1 MAVPTTN
8 LFYFDGSNWTQAL
21 THNGKNAVIVCRIS
35 KNINS
40 PSSAE
45 IILTNKSKNYSSTTT
60 SKAAVNSSQGKL
72 TGVFTEFTD
81 CYIRDEE
88 TGTILFRGR
97 VVEEQNQYNLMQG
110 STIRLILKDML
121 QELADYPTR
130 HAPQALRSINRDSSD
145 YDTRSEVVA
154 YVVSKV
160 SNNFS
165 TSDTAKFEA
174 SQTAYT
180 SNEKKTGD
188 FTGANN
194 ALDITKAGKGN
205 ILQTVH
211 GMAMHE
217 PHADSITVDHF
228 GYDFYADPN
237 FTSSATSHNPSV
249 GLNYYMRGTRP
260 GAGGSTASDPSK
272 YGLTIEHP
280 SAGWSGQTD
289 FSKPMLND
297 ADFDTT
303 SAPVFSSA
311 VVQFIETA
319 QSEADTTNRYLALEA
334 NYELFGATLTGSF
347 TWTDRRLIYIHD
359 ASLSSD
365 QSSNTNNPQLL
376 YRANPTTAINMGSN
390 LGNNAST
397 DTSVVVDSV
406 TDFVVGQTITVDSEQ
421 MLITAINT
429 STNTFTVTRQYNSTS
444 VATHNDDATV
454 TGKVENPCATVH
466 YQSGTGS
473 SKYLIL
479 SNVYDEK
486 TTEQFTNETGIT
498 FDPFPTSS
506 SSVRFF
512 LTTNTAAS
520 ATPSVYADLT
530 PSTSRRKTVIGYNKP
545 IRLQYFQGDISRDGI
560 RKEIVGSLD
569 RTTSGSVTRA
579 RVSVI
584 RYPMTKLRAP
594 AANISR
600 SSNVLTFATA
610 PTATTNINMAGN
622 FGASAT
628 ELIVDS
634 ASGFSV
640 NDIITCVTSGTSEQ
654 MQITDIDSNTFTVT
668 RGVNGTTA
676 VQHADDLAVAGTGA
690 FTPADKGTAINNP
703 LTFGAKTG
711 MVIAELN
718 DSGNSVNRYAYIS
731 AVSSTTVTYGSSA
744 TDTSDGTALDAS
756 KPMAVYI
763 PAEPGHV
770 VKVKNKIWDKD
781 YSVLIESME
790 YSVENGFINCVISAI
805 GMDTNGTGVPI
816 SLKGSSPLD
825 IDLPPDIAPGTEK
838 WTIPNGHIRSKPGV
852 HNVIEVVEDSG
863 STVTVHPSGRSY
875 TLKGGDATALA
886 ITGDAAFE
894 WHTLFLRP
902 SASANVASPLSTD
915 RQDLQV
921 IPSTASSTNY
931 TKIAD
936 PRNDIILG
944 RAKANRDS
952 GAVAILELY
961 GTTGS
966 VTSDANVSTAGEVV
980 SGTANAAR
988 VVHNSAGISAFN
1000 ASGTRVLNIIPGSGA
1015 TTNGRITVGQEGV
1028 ANMNYIQIY
1037 GGDNSSQGGVIF
1049 ADPDSGTESSDGSQ
1063 YIQFDH
1069 NAGVSGNSSS
1079 GSTKIYRQGSGAV
1092 GEIAQGGRNLIIRD
1106 NGSAIDDAAHQ
1117 YAASTTADSSTLAV
1131 GSYAKFFNIAPL
1143 APRYFAQTHT
1153 VSSAEK
1159 SGSKAKPVYTFYG
1172 DDNTGIYSNGPDQV
1186 NIATGG
1192 TAALTI
1198 TSSLLSLSG
1207 GVQTTGH
1214 ILIGTSTAPSATS
1227 TLRINEGGGAAIS
1240 DNWLTWSRAEYKEN
1254 IADLSSGYLQKL
1266 INSPPK
1272 SWLKKPFV
1280 SAEDIK
1286 IAAINE
1292 FGQDE
1297 WDKIFPTE
1305 TAHRNKALW
1314 NMPEGEMKTWIDNW
1328 AESQRV
1334 ELRKLPQYQIKH
1346 IGSIADADSTN
1357 TYLPEIVANDDNNEP
1372 EGITVMSYIGILHAA
1387 IIELKTEI
1395 DALKNG

>member
-1 MAVPTTN
+1 MAVPTTT

-365 QSSNTNNPQLL
+365 QSSNTDNPQLL

-421 MLITAINT
+421 MTITAINT
-429 STNTFTVTRQYNSTS
+429 STNTFTVTRAQNSTS

-486 TTEQFTNETGIT
+486 TTEQFTNETGLT

-825 IDLPPDIAPGTEK
+825 IDLPPDIVPGTEK
-838 WTIPNGHIRSKPGV
+838 WTIPNGNISSGDYNTNTV
-852 HNVIEVVEDSG
+852 TADSG
-863 STVTVHPSGRSY
+863 STVTVITHPSGRSY
-875 TLKGGDATALA
+875 TLKAASHDLATS
-886 ITGDAAFE
+886 GDAAYE

-902 SASANVASPLSTD
+902 LASQNVASPLSTD
-915 RQDLQV
+915 RQDMQ
-921 IPSTASSTNY
+921 IIASTTSSTNY

-936 PRNDIILG
+936 PRGDIIFG
-944 RAKANRDS
+944 RARAVRDTSSKAE
-952 GAVAILELY
+952 LEIF
-961 GTTGS
+961 GSTGS
-966 VTSDANVSTAGEVV
+966 ITGNQEAQITSSTA
-980 SGTANAAR
+980 AADR
-988 VVHNSAGISAFN
+988 VQVNSVGI
-1000 ASGTRVLNIIPGSGA
+1000 
-1015 TTNGRITVGQEGV
+1015 TTLAADNTKR
-1028 ANMNYIQIY
+1028 IQIKADGINFLEGSTTSADTHTAIRFY
-1037 GGDNSSQGGVIF
+1037 HNPGVI
-1049 ADPDSGTESSDGSQ
+1049 DGGGTESFTS
-1063 YIQFDH
+1063 
-1069 NAGVSGNSSS
+1069 
-1079 GSTKIYRQGSGAV
+1079 IYRQGTNDVAPGA
-1092 GEIAQGGRNLIIRD
+1092 GGKGRNLVIRD
-1106 NGSAIDDAAHQ
+1106 GRTGTNVNADGIYERSRLVLYDMSLESERCLL
-1117 YAASTTADSSTLAV
+1117 STGGNS
-1131 GSYAKFFNIAPL
+1131 N
-1143 APRYFAQTHT
+1143 
-1153 VSSAEK
+1153 
-1159 SGSKAKPVYTFYG
+1159 PVYTFIDETDTGMYRRASNLLSFSVDGTKRGEFTTSGFDVVGAISKTSG
-1172 DDNTGIYSNGPDQV
+1172 DFKIDHPLDSENKYLFHGFIEGAKYDLLYRGFTTLTNGTATVNIDTASNMSNG
-1186 NIATGG
+1186 TF
-1192 TAALTI
+1192 AALTQNPDYF
-1198 TSSLLSLSG
+1198 L
-1207 GVQTTGH
+1207 QNKTGWDAVK
-1214 ILIGTSTAPSATS
+1214 G
-1227 TLRINEGGGAAIS
+1227 AIS
-1240 DNWLTWSRAEYKEN
+1240 GNTLTITCQN
-1254 IADLSSGYLQKL
+1254 N
-1266 INSPPK
+1266 NSTDTI
-1272 SWLKKPFV
+1272 SWLV
-1280 SAEDIK
+1280 VAERADDHIKTRNVTDEDGHLIPEHLKSDI
-1286 IAAINE
+1286 
-1292 FGQDE
+1292 D
-1297 WDKIFPTE
+1297 
-1305 TAHRNKALW
+1305 
-1314 NMPEGEMKTWIDNW
+1314 
-1328 AESQRV
+1328 
-1334 ELRKLPQYQIKH
+1334 
-1346 IGSIADADSTN
+1346 
-1357 TYLPEIVANDDNNEP
+1357 
-1372 EGITVMSYIGILHAA
+1372 
-1387 IIELKTEI
+1387 
-1395 DALKNG
+1395 